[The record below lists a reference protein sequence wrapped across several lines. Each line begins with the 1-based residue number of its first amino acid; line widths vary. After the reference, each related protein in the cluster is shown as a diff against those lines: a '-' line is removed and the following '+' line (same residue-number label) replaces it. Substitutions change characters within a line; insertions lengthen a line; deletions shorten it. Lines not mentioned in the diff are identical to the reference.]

1 MTPTGPGSWC
11 PTGTPISLGCGY
23 GVYGTSVRVVTAG
36 SEPGGQSGAQPVG
49 RIHVA
54 AEHHDRDVAG
64 ARALECGGRG
74 LGAGARYPGVVEEQN
89 TGSRPGPFGRKPVQV
104 GIAALLARP
113 DDQPRHR

>member
-64 ARALECGGRG
+64 RPAPGGGGPRR
-74 LGAGARYPGVVEEQN
+74 GAGGPRPAGVGGGN
-89 TGSRPGPFGRKPVQV
+89 THAPPAAPRPPTG
-104 GIAALLARP
+104 
-113 DDQPRHR
+113 